1 MKLFALLLAV
11 VLLALPATAAARER
25 DVPRPGPLP
34 AGALLDRLDDTV
46 LQREARGM
54 RAARAAAPN
63 ARSYATPD
71 GYRVSVEASSSY
83 STDPTADQQLVDFLA
98 SRVHG
103 PELGDLSVYVGT
115 PPEISQL
122 CGGDPSVVACYAID
136 EQRMYVP
143 GESVRGIPIEYP
155 LTHEY
160 GHHVALWRSN
170 APWDALDW
178 GAKYWSSSVDVCK
191 QVQRHVLFPGNQGA
205 HYWDDPGEG
214 FADSYAHLH
223 YPQAPWSYN
232 DLMRPTRRTL
242 AALQRDVL
250 HPWSG
255 PRYPYLPRPGRAAP
269 PHAHLPHPAAP
280 RRRPDDAPCRP
291 ARLRL
296 RRPGR
301 DPGLRGRP
309 AAARRR
315 RVRRAVVPPP
325 ARRPRR
331 S

>member
-1 MKLFALLLAV
+1 
-11 VLLALPATAAARER
+11 
-25 DVPRPGPLP
+25 
-34 AGALLDRLDDTV
+34 
-46 LQREARGM
+46 M

-83 STDPTADQQLVDFLA
+83 PTDPAADQQLVDFLA

-115 PPEISQL
+115 PAEIS
-122 CGGDPSVVACYAID
+122 SSAAAIPRSSPATRSTR
-136 EQRMYVP
+136 QRMYVP

-160 GHHVALWRSN
+160 GHHVALWRSEQPPGTRWTG
-170 APWDALDW
+170 APSTGRARC
-178 GAKYWSSSVDVCK
+178 DVCK

-269 PHAHLPHPAAP
+269 PHAHLPHPLRLDGDLTMRLAAP
-280 RRRPDDAPCRP
+280 RGSVYDVQAEIPDFAAGRRLHGGGAFGVQWCRH
-291 ARLRL
+291 
-296 RRPGR
+296 
-301 DPGLRGRP
+301 
-309 AAARRR
+309 R
-315 RVRRAVVPPP
+315 RVDRVKLTVHRRAGSGPFALRVSWPG
-325 ARRPRR
+325 
-331 S
+331 